1 MTRRKNKITK
11 ISILILMFLSLF
23 LGVKYYKVSDDF
35 NAYVESS
42 DLENKVLESQLTEIL
57 HKYDSVSVKN
67 KLDSIR
73 FNDEFKLV
81 KSDNNLEKKHYK
93 FNSIEDSIVFYAK
106 QKQNEKSV
114 VAPRNL
120 TPLVASDSKIAPK
133 SSQLSA
139 LNINA
144 KGVKIYSDA
153 YKMSEAKIQQLRV
166 CFTLEENQLV
176 NSGAKT
182 IYVQVVNPKN
192 QIISLG
198 DTSVESD
205 TNVKLQYSASVN
217 TNYQKKDTDVC
228 TYVDLEKNKTIKG
241 TYKINIY
248 HDFVKIGT
256 TIFEY

>member
-11 ISILILMFLSLF
+11 ISIIILMFLSLF

-35 NAYVESS
+35 NAYVQSS

-57 HKYDSVSVKN
+57 HKYDSVSAKN
-67 KLDSIR
+67 KIDSIK
-73 FNDEFKLV
+73 FEQVIKPNNSNGIVDKTSNKSLV
-81 KSDNNLEKKHYK
+81 
-93 FNSIEDSIVFYAK
+93 EDSIVFYAK
-106 QKQNEKSV
+106 ELQKAKKEK
-114 VAPRNL
+114 RNL
-120 TPLVASDSKIAPK
+120 TVANLAETKKNNSKTN
-133 SSQLSA
+133 SLSA

-176 NSGAKT
+176 TSGNKT
-182 IYVQVVNPKN
+182 IYVQIVNPKN
-192 QIISLG
+192 QIISSG
-198 DTSVESD
+198 DMSVESES
-205 TNVKLQYSASVN
+205 NVKLQYSAAVN
-217 TNYQKKDTDVC
+217 ANYLKKDTDVC

-241 TYKINIY
+241 KYKINIY